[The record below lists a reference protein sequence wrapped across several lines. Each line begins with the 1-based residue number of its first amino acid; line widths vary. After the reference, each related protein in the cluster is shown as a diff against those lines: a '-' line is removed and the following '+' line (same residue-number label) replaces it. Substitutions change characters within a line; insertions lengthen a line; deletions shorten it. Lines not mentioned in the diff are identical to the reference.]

1 MYVLNMELPVRR
13 KKRITRRRITDV
25 AKDDMWR
32 VGVTEEE
39 ARYTV
44 R

>member
-1 MYVLNMELPVRR
+1 MNMELPGRR
-13 KKRITRRRITDV
+13 KKRITQRRIMDV
-25 AKDDMWR
+25 TKDDMWR